1 MRYIL
6 EERFILCED
15 DDPRDN
21 LNNETKAKAFDLT
34 APTAGSKLSSV
45 DWATKY
51 ETCKN
56 PAAKKAFWTQY
67 LQVAFGAQAAK
78 AKNLVGTLD
87 KYFQETNDSF
97 DESNPVIY
105 LLTNLGKGSF
115 NKVNLSMVTPGSL
128 AEIIKAF
135 NNDDKALKIVQTA
148 AQTQFPSLLGLPAF
162 YSASAKDQETYLRTQ
177 ETLATK
183 DKSEDKSDWPRTFGE
198 LCTAGGKLLPARICK
213 AQVEKKY
220 KGAAKDIEGKAE
232 VSDKQVQAILQ
243 KVENEPD
250 KALAVA
256 YDYAKSSHEGSIET
270 AGKKLVA
277 GAEGIKKKALE
288 ISLSGEERERLGGI
302 IRPKTL
308 KHTAKSVAQLLFNLA
323 VKAGLEQ
330 KPEGAA

>member
-34 APTAGSKLSSV
+34 APIADSKLSSV
-45 DWATKY
+45 DWETKY

-56 PAAKKAFWTQY
+56 PAAKKAFWAQY

-128 AEIIKAF
+128 TEIIKAF

-148 AQTQFPSLLGLPAF
+148 AQTQFPSLLSLPAF
-162 YSASAKDQETYLRTQ
+162 YSAPAKDQETYLRTQ
-177 ETLATK
+177 KTLATK
-183 DKSEDKSDWPRTFGE
+183 DENNWPRAFGE

-232 VSDKQVQAILQ
+232 VSDKQVKAILQ

-288 ISLSGEERERLGGI
+288 ISLSGEERERLGEI
-302 IRPKTL
+302 IRPKSL

-330 KPEGAA
+330 KPEGTA